1 MRLVIFDFDG
11 TLAKERMS
19 PVVRETSSL
28 PEVIETFLTHAGD
41 SHARVFVVTGR
52 HYTARS
58 EISDWINHVTGRPFP
73 PERILTRW
81 SAQMHVLAPEKLA
94 AKLQNMH
101 TLLSVAQQQN
111 GEGSVEVIIYDNDPE
126 MLKLYQKLLSTRGV
140 KHELNIVDP
149 AGKIQRFKNDT
160 VSLP

>member
-11 TLAKERMS
+11 TLAKEKMS
-19 PVVRETSSL
+19 PVVRSTESL
-28 PEVIETFLTHAGD
+28 PEVIQHFLTHAGD

-52 HYTARS
+52 HYTSRS
-58 EISDWINHVTGRPFP
+58 QISDWVNHVTGRIFP

-81 SAQMHVLAPEKLA
+81 SLESPPLE

-111 GEGSVEVIIYDNDPE
+111 GEVEVTVYDNDPQ
-126 MLKLYQKLLSTRGV
+126 MLKLYQKLLATRGI
-140 KHELNIVDP
+140 KYELNIVDP
-149 AGKIQRFKNDT
+149 EGRIQLFKNET
-160 VSLP
+160 VTLP